1 MNTFW
6 KVTVARSCLQRAS
19 RLWEQMQRSQNV
31 RTCVPTCI
39 SLLQGRPR
47 STEHQHALLSLNQNP
62 AQFLGSCC
70 QTKKKCLY
78 WKTACAK
85 TKKWTEVCQLFLLS
99 DLRSTPANTYT
110 KHQTKRQ
117 GHYFLFKYWQ
127 TLMIFSSIASG
138 ILSSSTQS
146 YSAGLPSFSTE
157 VNSFSCWL
165 AKALSHW

>member
-6 KVTVARSCLQRAS
+6 KVTVAHSCLQRAS
-19 RLWEQMQRSQNV
+19 RLWEQMQRSQNI

-70 QTKKKCLY
+70 QTKKKCLD

-110 KHQTKRQ
+110 KHLTKRQ